1 MKLVPLSAAPESAW
15 IPMSTVPPSPAHVTT
30 LMSFLFRYS
39 NAAAIPDATDPPAA
53 NAMSK

>member
-39 NAAAIPDATDPPAA
+39 SAAAIPDATDPPAA